1 MNDDGNSV
9 GGVTDENVTETGVT
23 GEDVTE
29 ANGTDEGVTEAN
41 GTETGENEPGESD
54 SPPPTCFAEI
64 ERMFHAMP
72 LTKYEIPSELA
83 QEWLKI
89 AVADYELDISTN
101 LRYDAENLIFAEKL
115 DNTIV
120 RTLALMIYI
129 SYLQRELSRVMA
141 LNGVYG
147 KDVQLTGMDATKRVT
162 KQEFDDELER
172 VGQML
177 HKQKQHCFK

>member
-9 GGVTDENVTETGVT
+9 GGVTDENVTEADGTD
-23 GEDVTE
+23 EDVT
-29 ANGTDEGVTEAN
+29 DEN
-41 GTETGENEPGESD
+41 GTETDENEPGESD

-89 AVADYELDISTN
+89 AVADYELDISTD

-120 RTLALMIYI
+120 RTLALMIYV

-141 LNGVYG
+141 LSGIYG

-162 KQEFDDELER
+162 KQEFDGELER

-177 HKQKQHCFK
+177 HKQKRHCFK